1 MSAQPGGSTPNAFV
15 FPPFAPPVFRAP
27 APPAPAA
34 APPEDTP
41 AAPPHEPAADD
52 FAMEVPLPAHDIGD
66 PDDLPQRG
74 FDAEEADA
82 QPWEA
87 PAPPASEDL
96 PWLEMPAEGP
106 RVHTSE
112 TAADDETPGW
122 APAAQDEVMPWAAPE
137 PPIAE
142 STWNSILSPVDE
154 PAPPAET
161 SEPEQPAAWTPPEPP
176 AQPEP
181 APHALMEVVERLES
195 IARSLR
201 EDPDGFLAGNAGD
214 PLGLLITGFVLG
226 YSRRDY

>member
-27 APPAPAA
+27 APPAPAP

-41 AAPPHEPAADD
+41 ATLAEEPAADD
-52 FAMEVPLPAHDIGD
+52 FGMEVPLPAHDIGD

-74 FDAEEADA
+74 FDVEEADA
-82 QPWEA
+82 QPWET

-112 TAADDETPGW
+112 TAADDETP
-122 APAAQDEVMPWAAPE
+122 AWAASE

-142 STWNSILSPVDE
+142 STWSSILAPADEPEPAAEAPAQVE
-154 PAPPAET
+154 PAPRG
-161 SEPEQPAAWTPPEPP
+161 
-176 AQPEP
+176 
-181 APHALMEVVERLES
+181 LMEVVERLES

-214 PLGLLITGFVLG
+214 PLGLLVTGFVLG

>member
-34 APPEDTP
+34 AAPPEDPP
-41 AAPPHEPAADD
+41 AAPPEEPAADD
-52 FAMEVPLPAHDIGD
+52 FGMEVPLPAHDIGD

-82 QPWEA
+82 QPWET

-112 TAADDETPGW
+112 TEADDETP
-122 APAAQDEVMPWAAPE
+122 AWAAPE

-142 STWNSILSPVDE
+142 STWNSILAPADE
-154 PAPPAET
+154 P
-161 SEPEQPAAWTPPEPP
+161 EPEPEPHP
-176 AQPEP
+176 
-181 APHALMEVVERLES
+181 LMEVVERLES

-214 PLGLLITGFVLG
+214 PLGLLVTGFVLG
-226 YSRRDY
+226 YSRR